1 MGIEIHIVG
10 QCSHLLIRD
19 KKVQIQTDIG
29 LADTKHGNWSLFH
42 LDVLSKKAIS
52 LVVVKGKEDSDEDA
66 DSHADSAPH
75 HLGGGQHHHLNHLT
89 NVSII
94 INLITSMTLTRSSME
109 PARFSKTSSSKVLSG
124 FFSISFL
131 LDLLV
136 FFFIFLSLDEEEEEE
151 EEEVSL
157 FFILRVFFFSSLL
170 LDLSFLIAG
179 GVILQCGVSSTM
191 VRHVLICLE

>member
-19 KKVQIQTDIG
+19 KKVQIETDIG
-29 LADTKHGNWSLFH
+29 LADTKHGNWSPFH
-42 LDVLSKKAIS
+42 LDEMSKKAIS
-52 LVVVKGKEDSDEDA
+52 LVVVEGKEDSDEDA

-75 HLGGGQHHHLNHLT
+75 HLGGGQHHHLSQLT

-109 PARFSKTSSSKVLSG
+109 PARFSKTSSSKVLSV
-124 FFSISFL
+124 FL
-131 LDLLV
+131 S
-136 FFFIFLSLDEEEEEE
+136 IFLSLDEEEEEE

-157 FFILRVFFFSSLL
+157 FFMLRVFIFSSLL